1 MASRGKKNAKDK
13 QHQSGG
19 SSRGLSAEDREAL
32 DEFRKKKKKKEERKS
47 KRMMEKIADKRY
59 RKNRDRSSNSDTTS
73 TSQDS
78 SDCSSDSATRKK
90 RKKRAAQRKKKAEKL
105 RNEVEE
111 GRRAKDELDQLK
123 KAIEDEAKKKAKD
136 ATTGDDSPVTDTS
149 VLSEAKGEASFT
161 FAQIKELMRFAK
173 EKATPPREP
182 SNNSNRNTKPPRN
195 VFANIVTQ
203 KSTVQIEALDEVQ
216 DTRREIVSWL
226 EDKLEKAEEIQSLA
240 LGMGASRECIN
251 ICNGLARRCASKY
264 FTTEAHLDTLKLTI
278 AATKI
283 DTVCKKAN
291 TILSELLQAIGT
303 RGIPV
308 EEADLGL

>member
-1 MASRGKKNAKDK
+1 
-13 QHQSGG
+13 
-19 SSRGLSAEDREAL
+19 
-32 DEFRKKKKKKEERKS
+32 
-47 KRMMEKIADKRY
+47 MMEKIADKRY
-59 RKNRDRSSNSDTTS
+59 RKNRDRSSHSDTTS
-73 TSQDS
+73 TSNDS
-78 SDCSSDSATRKK
+78 SDCSSDSATRRK

-105 RNEVEE
+105 RAEVDE
-111 GRRAKDELDQLK
+111 GRRAQDELVQLK

-136 ATTGDDSPVTDTS
+136 ATAGNDSPATGTS
-149 VLSEAKGEASFT
+149 ELSEAKGDASFT
-161 FAQIKELMRFAK
+161 FAQIKELMKFAK
-173 EKATPPREP
+173 EKATPPRTTA
-182 SNNSNRNTKPPRN
+182 NNSNHNTKPPRN
-195 VFANIVTQ
+195 VFADIVTQ
-203 KSTVQIEALDEVQ
+203 KTTVQIEKLDEVQ
-216 DTRREIVSWL
+216 DTRREIISWL

-251 ICNGLARRCASKY
+251 ICNGLSRRCASKY
-264 FTTEAHLDTLKLTI
+264 FTTEAHLDTLKLMI